1 MPSGASSSTTLFVD
15 PRSIGRY
22 FLVGGTCAIVDI
34 GLFMMFAQVLGF
46 PYLRVAA
53 ASFTAAT
60 LLNYF
65 LSVRFVFVSG
75 LRYTAR
81 WELALVFAVSLVG
94 LGINQVILA
103 LAVDGWGWPLFF
115 AKVTATG
122 SVFFWNYFSRRMI
135 VFGAIRS

>member
-1 MPSGASSSTTLFVD
+1 ML
-15 PRSIGRY
+15 
-22 FLVGGTCAIVDI
+22 
-34 GLFMMFAQVLGF
+34 FAQVLGM

-75 LRYTAR
+75 LRYTPR

-94 LGINQVILA
+94 LGINQLVLA
-103 LAVDGWGWPLFF
+103 LCVGEWGWPLFI
-115 AKVTATG
+115 AKVSATG
-122 SVFFWNYFSRRMI
+122 SVFFWNYLARRMI
-135 VFGAIRS
+135 IFGAIRA

>member
-1 MPSGASSSTTLFVD
+1 MRSGASSSTTSFVD

-22 FLVGGTCAIVDI
+22 FLVGGTCAAVDI
-34 GLFMMFAQVLGF
+34 GLFMLFAQFLGL

-53 ASFTAAT
+53 GSFTAAT

-75 LRYTAR
+75 LRYTPR

-94 LGINQVILA
+94 LGINQLILA
-103 LAVDGWGWPLFF
+103 LCVEQWASPLLL
-115 AKVTATG
+115 AKVVATG
-122 SVFFWNYFSRRMI
+122 SVFFWNYFARRMI
-135 VFGAIRS
+135 VFGATHR